1 MSTKIHY
8 YYMVSQ
14 NIEFRGNLYFQL
26 RFEDKDGSTLV
37 LLGNTLYDKDYVEKP
52 YKVEDMS
59 TPANPNGKY
68 KSFCNDNLD
77 DDGNRRGSPTYQLSK
92 CNYNP
97 VRLTGYT
104 FKKKLSDDELKQLVY
119 RNPVV
124 VMVNVSIIFFNGQME
139 SSLVT
144 CSCRV

>member
-1 MSTKIHY
+1 M
-8 YYMVSQ
+8 SQ
-14 NIEFRGNLYFQL
+14 NILFRGTLYFQL
-26 RFEDKDGSTLV
+26 RLEDKDGERLI
-37 LLGNTLYDKDYVEKP
+37 LIGNILYDKEYKNIS
-52 YKVEDMS
+52 YKVDDIS
-59 TPANPNGKY
+59 TPAHPEGKY

-92 CNYNP
+92 CNFNP

-124 VMVNVSIIFFNGQME
+124 VMVNVSTSVHFFLH
-139 SSLVT
+139 LVI
-144 CSCRV
+144 C

>member
-1 MSTKIHY
+1 MEHKYGKLQMEYCYRS
-8 YYMVSQ
+8 
-14 NIEFRGNLYFQL
+14 EGDL
-26 RFEDKDGSTLV
+26 RLEDKDGERLI
-37 LLGNTLYDKDYVEKP
+37 LIGNILYDKEYKNIS
-52 YKVEDMS
+52 YKVDDIS

-124 VMVNVSIIFFNGQME
+124 VMVNVSTSINFFVH
-139 SSLVT
+139 LVI
-144 CSCRV
+144 C

>member
-1 MSTKIHY
+1 MKFGT
-8 YYMVSQ
+8 
-14 NIEFRGNLYFQL
+14 LYFQL
-26 RFEDKDGSTLV
+26 NFEDKDGTPYFLE
-37 LLGNTLYDKDYVEKP
+37 GNTLFSENGEI
-52 YKVEDMS
+52 KVEVDDLA

-92 CNYNP
+92 CNFNP

-104 FKKKLSDDELKQLVY
+104 FKKKLNDDELKQLVY

-124 VMVNVSIIFFNGQME
+124 VMVNVSTSVHFFLH
-139 SSLVT
+139 LVI
-144 CSCRV
+144 C

>member
-1 MSTKIHY
+1 
-8 YYMVSQ
+8 MVH
-14 NIEFRGNLYFQL
+14 NAVNLYFQL
-26 RFEDKDGSTLV
+26 LFEDENGTRYYLYGSD
-37 LLGNTLYDKDYVEKP
+37 TLYDENGNEI
-52 YKVEDMS
+52 KVEVDDLA

-92 CNYNP
+92 CNFNP

-104 FKKKLSDDELKQLVY
+104 FKKKLNDDELKQLVY

-124 VMVNVSIIFFNGQME
+124 VMVNVSTSINFFLH
-139 SSLVT
+139 LVI
-144 CSCRV
+144 C